1 MPRARS
7 LTGVA
12 TVDEAVLLGP
22 KRSRM
27 RTDAVADT
35 ETQRERNALFTL
47 DPTRAY
53 PVLDRAEGVYVWDAD
68 GRRFLDAIAGIGV
81 VNIGYGRDEVISA
94 MAEQAGRLPYAV
106 PNIFANA
113 PAIQLADEIA
123 RFTPGDLDFVH
134 FTSGG
139 SEAVEVA
146 LKMARQYHVLR
157 GEPERSVLISRWTSY
172 HGATIGALMVGG
184 SKLRRR
190 VYEPL
195 LPETPHIRTPYCYRC
210 PWPQAHPAC
219 GIPAADELETAIARA
234 GSDRVA
240 AFIAEPIVAS
250 VGGAIRPPDDYWPRI
265 REICDRYGV
274 LLIVDEVVT
283 GFGRTGRFFAVDHWD
298 VVPDLLVMGKGLSG
312 GYAPLGAVAARAN
325 IRRAFVQAGAP
336 FEHIF
341 TFGGNPISC
350 AAALAVLEIW
360 EREELTEHVALMEDA
375 LRTALEP
382 LREYAFVGDIRVS
395 GLMAGIEFVADRS
408 TREPFPADAGVGSRV
423 REAGLLNGIV
433 TYPGSG
439 MANRARGD
447 IVSLYPPLTFTTGH
461 IAELAQGLKATFIEI
476 GPELP

>member
-1 MPRARS
+1 MTNS
-7 LTGVA
+7 EIL
-12 TVDEAVLLGP
+12 
-22 KRSRM
+22 
-27 RTDAVADT
+27 
-35 ETQRERNALFTL
+35 RERNALFTL
-47 DPTRAY
+47 DPNRAY
-53 PVLDRAEGVYVWDAD
+53 PVLDRAEGVYVWNVD
-68 GRRFLDAIAGIGV
+68 GRRLLDAIAGIAV
-81 VNIGYGRDEVISA
+81 VNIGYGRDEVITA
-94 MAEQAGRLPYAV
+94 MAEQAARLPYAV
-106 PNIFANA
+106 PNIFANE
-113 PAIQLADEIA
+113 PAIRLADEIA

-157 GEPERSVLISRWTSY
+157 GEPDRSVLISRWTSY
-172 HGATIGALMVGG
+172 HGATIGGLMVGG

-210 PWPQAHPAC
+210 PWPEAHPEC
-219 GIPAADELETAIARA
+219 GIPAADELEAAIIHA
-234 GSDRVA
+234 GPDRVA

-250 VGGAIRPPDDYWPRI
+250 VGGALRPPNEYWPRI

-312 GYAPLGAVAARAN
+312 GYAPLGAVAVRAP
-325 IRRAFVQAGAP
+325 IRATFVDAGAA

-341 TFGGNPISC
+341 TFGGNPISS

-360 EREELTEHVALMEDA
+360 EGDALTEHVAVMESDF
-375 LRTALEP
+375 RTALER
-382 LREYAFVGDIRVS
+382 LREHRFIGDIRVS
-395 GLMAGIEFVADRS
+395 GFMASIEFVADRK
-408 TREPFPADAGVGSRV
+408 TREPFPPDAKVGARV
-423 REAGLLNGIV
+423 REAGLRNGIV

-439 MANRARGD
+439 MADGVRGD
-447 IVSLYPPLTFTTGH
+447 IVSLYPPLTFTAGH
-461 IAELAQGLKATFIEI
+461 IAELVKGLEAAFIEI
-476 GPELP
+476 DQELS